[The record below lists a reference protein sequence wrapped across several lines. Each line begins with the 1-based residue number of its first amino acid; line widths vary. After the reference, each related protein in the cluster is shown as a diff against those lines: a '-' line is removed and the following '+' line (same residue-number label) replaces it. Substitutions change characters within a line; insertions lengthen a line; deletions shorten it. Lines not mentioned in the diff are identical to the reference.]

1 MATGKLQVL
10 SASTATAVT
19 KNEIVKISDLPSYN
33 PIRVGSNQY
42 LPMDV
47 ETWVAMKPIP
57 INRNSHNRVAK
68 MKKTFDEATVQDTQ
82 PLTEVVMGVVTR
94 DFSDTAD
101 LGDGK
106 LVQIKYTKGDIFRI
120 DGNTRAFYWKKY
132 PDQSPEQLTV
142 RVINLASPADVLVY
156 YSFDS
161 QEATEKSNEKIQGL
175 KNKFQWYP
183 VQAMFNNGQFKNA
196 LDWAYPDTDAQKIE
210 TTFTY
215 FFEQLKTLDK
225 IGSPDGP
232 WISKPAAP
240 KLKTSAIVT
249 AFLIALKERGN
260 DARVL
265 DLIGKVI
272 NTTSDDLVTADV
284 DEKSTFTIPQVIVA
298 EYSKYSYWSYKKNG
312 SRDAQLVFE
321 HVFNRDRQSA
331 IGSTKRMDK
340 EPQLDFLLYMIE
352 EYVKNP
358 KKTYDIRRG
367 LKTTAWQG
375 KYDEYLESHAD

>member
-1 MATGKLQVL
+1 MATLQLQVL
-10 SASTATAVT
+10 SASPSTS
-19 KNEIVKISDLPSYN
+19 KDEITKISDLPSYN

-57 INRNSHNRVAK
+57 INRNSHNRVSK
-68 MKKTFDEATVQDTQ
+68 MKKIFDEATVQDTQ
-82 PLTEVVMGVVTR
+82 PLTAVVMGVVTQ
-94 DFSDTAD
+94 DFSDTVD

-106 LVQIKYTKGDIFRI
+106 LIQVKYTKGDIFRL
-120 DGNTRAFYWKKY
+120 DGNTRAYYWKKY
-132 PDQSPEQLTV
+132 PEQSPELLTV
-142 RVINLASPADVLVY
+142 HVFNLASPADVLVY
-156 YSFDS
+156 FSFDS
-161 QEATEKSNEKIQGL
+161 QEATEKANEKIQGL

-183 VQAMFNNGQFKNA
+183 VQTMFNNGQFKTA

-232 WISKPAAP
+232 WISKPAS
-240 KLKTSAIVT
+240 KGVKSQAIMA

-272 NTTSDDLVTADV
+272 NTTVDDLVAADV

-298 EYSKYSYWSYKKNG
+298 EYGKYTYWSYKRNG
-312 SRDAQLVFE
+312 SRDEQVDFE
-321 HVFNRDRQSA
+321 HILNRDRQSA
-331 IGSTKRMDK
+331 VGSTKRMDK

-358 KKTYDIRRG
+358 KKTYAIRGG
-367 LKTTAWQG
+367 LKSVWQG